1 MMDLTEFW
9 TIASGNGIVLDKQQ
23 LERIERYAKEL
34 VYWNKQV
41 NLISRKDEENVL
53 ENHILHSISLLK
65 YIEIPTKSRC
75 LDIGTG
81 GGLPGIPI
89 AITTGN
95 IYMLLV
101 DSIAKK
107 IKITHMLAKHTGLRN
122 IEAISLR
129 VENLAQNNRYLQYF
143 DFIFARAVSKISDL
157 LTWTLPI
164 AKKNANFVFYKGGDV
179 SEEISIAMKKF
190 PSLSFNVVDID
201 FFGYP
206 KFKEDEKKIVHI
218 KKME

>member
-1 MMDLTEFW
+1 MDLTEFW
-9 TIASGNGIVLDKQQ
+9 TIASGNGIVLDKEQ
-23 LERIERYAKEL
+23 LERIERFAKEL

-65 YIEIPTKSRC
+65 YLEIPPKSRC

-89 AITTGN
+89 AIATGN
-95 IYMLLV
+95 ISMLLI

-107 IKITHMLAKHTGLRN
+107 IKITNMLAKHTGLRN
-122 IEAISLR
+122 IEAICMR
-129 VENLAQNNRYLQYF
+129 VENLAQNDKYLEHF
-143 DFIFARAVSKISDL
+143 DFVFARAVTKISDL
-157 LTWTLPI
+157 LTWSIPI
-164 AKKNANFVFYKGGDV
+164 AKKNANFVFYKGGDI
-179 SEEISIAMKKF
+179 SEELSVAKKKF
-190 PSLSFNVVDID
+190 PSLSFSVIDID

>member
-65 YIEIPTKSRC
+65 YIEIPNKSRC

-89 AITTGN
+89 AIATGN

-122 IEAISLR
+122 IEALSLR
-129 VENLAQNNRYLQYF
+129 VENLAQNNKYLQYF
-143 DFIFARAVSKISDL
+143 DFIFARAVTKISDL
-157 LTWTLPI
+157 LTWALPI

-190 PSLSFNVVDID
+190 PSLSFNVIDID
-201 FFGYP
+201 FFGYS

>member
-1 MMDLTEFW
+1 MDLTEFW
-9 TIASGNGIVLDKQQ
+9 TIASGNGIVLDKEQ
-23 LERIERYAKEL
+23 LERIERFAKEL

-65 YIEIPTKSRC
+65 YLEIPPKSRC

-89 AITTGN
+89 AIATGN
-95 IYMLLV
+95 ISMLLI

-107 IKITHMLAKHTGLRN
+107 IKITNMLAKHTGLRN
-122 IEAISLR
+122 IEAICMR
-129 VENLAQNNRYLQYF
+129 VENLAQNDKYLEHF
-143 DFIFARAVSKISDL
+143 DFVFARAVTKISDL
-157 LTWTLPI
+157 LTWSIPI
-164 AKKNANFVFYKGGDV
+164 AKKNAIFVFYKGGDI
-179 SEEISIAMKKF
+179 SEELSVAKKKF
-190 PSLSFNVVDID
+190 PSLSFSVIDID

>member
-1 MMDLTEFW
+1 MDLTEFW
-9 TIASGNGIVLDKQQ
+9 TIASGNGIVLDKEQ

-65 YIEIPTKSRC
+65 YIEVPAKSRC

-89 AITTGN
+89 AIAAGN
-95 IYMLLV
+95 ISMLLI

-107 IKITHMLAKHTGLRN
+107 IKITNMLAKHTGLRN
-122 IEAISLR
+122 IEAISMR
-129 VENLAQNNRYLQYF
+129 VENLAQNDKYFEYF
-143 DFIFARAVSKISDL
+143 DFIFARAVTKISDL
-157 LTWTLPI
+157 LTWSMPI
-164 AKKNANFVFYKGGDV
+164 AKKNANFVFYKGGDI
-179 SEEISIAMKKF
+179 SEELNTAMKKF
-190 PSLSFNVVDID
+190 PSLNFNVMNID

-206 KFKEDEKKIVHI
+206 KFKEDDKKIVYI
-218 KKME
+218 RKME

>member
-1 MMDLTEFW
+1 MDLTEFW
-9 TIASGNGIVLDKQQ
+9 TIASGNGIVLDKEQ
-23 LERIERYAKEL
+23 LERIERFAKEL

-65 YIEIPTKSRC
+65 YLESPPKSRC

-89 AITTGN
+89 AIATGN
-95 IYMLLV
+95 ISMLLI

-107 IKITHMLAKHTGLRN
+107 IKITNMLAKHTGLRN
-122 IEAISLR
+122 IEAICMR
-129 VENLAQNNRYLQYF
+129 VENLAQNDKYLEHF
-143 DFIFARAVSKISDL
+143 DFVFARAVTKISDL
-157 LTWTLPI
+157 LTWSIPI
-164 AKKNANFVFYKGGDV
+164 AKKNANFVFYKGGDI
-179 SEEISIAMKKF
+179 SEELSVAKKKF
-190 PSLSFNVVDID
+190 PSLSFSVIDID